1 LGLDSKNKIFLMVRE
16 KSSSLMRNYD
26 TASFLVKGGQDFY
39 WIDVSIRKGV
49 VKRGMIEVSKYEVF
63 FCFIYLP
70 KTDLSS

>member
-1 LGLDSKNKIFLMVRE
+1 
-16 KSSSLMRNYD
+16 MRNYD
-26 TASFLVKGGQDFY
+26 TAPFLVKGGQDFY